1 MKKLISAVAVVAML
15 LTGCSDDKAAT
26 EDRIDI
32 NLSLVFQQT
41 ELLAQ
46 EMVKVADNIRERTD
60 GSVNIRVFPGG
71 ELPVYKDNL
80 EQVLSNANWIAVED
94 LTYLGDYIPD
104 FTALVG
110 PMLYDNQEEYLAMM
124 QTDLV
129 EGLKQQAE
137 NRGIKVLSLDY
148 IVGFRHMIADRP
160 IKSFDDMR
168 GMRVR
173 VPPSQ
178 LYIRTLSAM
187 GAAPAGLPFPETY
200 AAVQQGVIDGLEG
213 SVLSM
218 HDTKI
223 YEVTGKMSRTKHFL
237 GTMGVYIS
245 PAVWEQF
252 SEEQQQIIS
261 EEFAAGAIS
270 NNAELVKIE
279 EENTRKLKELGITFH
294 EVDLTEFRERTS
306 VVYEQFPEWSEDIYQ
321 SMMEELKAIR
331 AEEA

>member
-1 MKKLISAVAVVAML
+1 MKKLIGAVVATAML
-15 LTGCSDDKAAT
+15 LTGCGGDKAAT
-26 EDRIDI
+26 EDRIDL

-41 ELLAQ
+41 ELLTQ

-80 EQVLSNANWIAVED
+80 EQVLTDANWIAVED
-94 LTYLGDYIPD
+94 LTYLGDYVPD

-110 PMLYDNQEEYLAMM
+110 PMLYNSQEEYLAMM

-129 EGLKQQAE
+129 NNLKQQAE
-137 NRGIKVLSLDY
+137 DLGIKVLSLDY
-148 IVGFRHMIADRP
+148 IVGFRHMMTDKP
-160 IKSFDDMR
+160 IKSVEDMR

-178 LYIRTLSAM
+178 LYISTLSAM

-223 YEVTGKMSRTKHFL
+223 YEVAGKMSRTKHFL

-245 PAVWEQF
+245 PKVWEQF
-252 SEEQQQIIS
+252 TAEQQQIIS
-261 EEFAAGAIS
+261 EEFAAGAVS
-270 NNAELVKIE
+270 NNAELVRIE
-279 EENTRKLKELGITFH
+279 EENTRKLKGLGITFH
-294 EVDLTEFRERTS
+294 EVDLSEFREKTA
-306 VVYEQFPEWSEDIYQ
+306 VVYEQFPEWSEGIYQ
-321 SMMEELKAIR
+321 AMMDEMKAIR
-331 AEEA
+331 EES

>member
-1 MKKLISAVAVVAML
+1 MKKLIGAVIATAML
-15 LTGCSDDKAAT
+15 LTGCGGDKAAT

-41 ELLAQ
+41 ELLTK
-46 EMVKVADNIRERTD
+46 EMSKVADNIRERTN

-80 EQVLSNANWIAVED
+80 EQVLTNANWIAVED

-104 FTALVG
+104 FTALAG
-110 PMLYDNQEEYLAMM
+110 PMLYDSQEEYLAMM

-129 EGLKQQAE
+129 KGLKQQAE
-137 NRGIKVLSLDY
+137 DVGIKVLSLDY
-148 IVGFRHMIADRP
+148 IVGFRHMIADKP

-187 GAAPAGLPFPETY
+187 GADPAGLPFPETY

-218 HDTKI
+218 HDTSI

-237 GTMGVYIS
+237 GTVGVYIS
-245 PAVWEQF
+245 PKVWEQF
-252 SEEQQQIIS
+252 TEEQQQIIS

-270 NNAELVKIE
+270 NNAELVKVE
-279 EENTRKLKELGITFH
+279 EENIRKLKELGITFH
-294 EVDLTEFRERTS
+294 EVDLTEFRERIS

-321 SMMEELKAIR
+321 SMMKELKAIR
-331 AEEA
+331 EEA